1 MSTVEYPRPGAD
13 VAGVSPNP
21 GTDVAGASPNPGA
34 DVAGVSPNPGA
45 GVAGVSPNPGADVV
59 AHRHALALLSTAWM
73 LRSRSGHRCMLR
85 SVAFDCLTAAFKGEN
100 EDYYHNTAA
109 WVDLDE
115 SCLLG
120 EPCTLHSFDL
130 YTVKTAEIKELQALP
145 WYCESTV
152 VPWYRGW

>member
-1 MSTVEYPRPGAD
+1 
-13 VAGVSPNP
+13 
-21 GTDVAGASPNPGA
+21 
-34 DVAGVSPNPGA
+34 
-45 GVAGVSPNPGADVV
+45 
-59 AHRHALALLSTAWM
+59 M
-73 LRSRSGHRCMLR
+73 LRSVALCMLR

-130 YTVKTAEIKELQALP
+130 YTVKTAEIKELQALR
-145 WYCESTV
+145 WYCGSPWCPV
-152 VPWYRGW
+152 VVLPRTTGVPMALDSIGVPC

>member
-1 MSTVEYPRPGAD
+1 
-13 VAGVSPNP
+13 
-21 GTDVAGASPNPGA
+21 
-34 DVAGVSPNPGA
+34 
-45 GVAGVSPNPGADVV
+45 
-59 AHRHALALLSTAWM
+59 
-73 LRSRSGHRCMLR
+73 MLR

-130 YTVKTAEIKELQALP
+130 YTVKTAEIKELQALL
-145 WYCESTV
+145 WYCGAVVLWVVAPLVPCGSNTAYDRSTHGT
-152 VPWYRGW
+152 R